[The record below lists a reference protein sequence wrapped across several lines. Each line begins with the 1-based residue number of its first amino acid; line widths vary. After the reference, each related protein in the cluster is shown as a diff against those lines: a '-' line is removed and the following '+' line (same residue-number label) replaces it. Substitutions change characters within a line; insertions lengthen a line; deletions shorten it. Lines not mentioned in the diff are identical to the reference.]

1 MYAREGL
8 PALSL
13 PSFPSPCRVRG
24 ARGISSVGS
33 EHRLC
38 KPRVRGSSPL
48 FSIIRTGT
56 FFFVPPG
63 SLENTE
69 SGANRAGR
77 DVRNPDVHWNR
88 ADARPVRGTP
98 RHRLAVRGFAAG
110 ARGTDNMVKRK
121 LGLWRMPME
130 PQGDEGRDKLRKA
143 AGRSTCPLIRG

>member
-8 PALSL
+8 SALSL
-13 PSFPSPCRVRG
+13 PSFPSPCRARG

-48 FSIIRTGT
+48 FSIYGPGL
-56 FFFVPPG
+56 FFVPPG

-69 SGANRAGR
+69 SGASRAGG
-77 DVRNPDVHWNR
+77 VVQSLDVHWNR
-88 ADARPVRGTP
+88 ADARPVRGAR
-98 RHRLAVRGFAAG
+98 RHRLAARGLAEG

>member
-1 MYAREGL
+1 MARASALQAEGQG
-8 PALSL
+8 
-13 PSFPSPCRVRG
+13 F
-24 ARGISSVGS
+24 
-33 EHRLC
+33 
-38 KPRVRGSSPL
+38 KPPIL
-48 FSIIRTGT
+48 HIRTGT

-77 DVRNPDVHWNR
+77 GVRNPDVHWNR
-88 ADARPVRGTP
+88 ADARPVRGAR
-98 RHRLAVRGFAAG
+98 RHRLAARGLAEG